1 ASPCRCA
8 HASRPAVDRAAHCAQ
23 GPHVPARRGAVVG
36 RRTHPLPQRNA
47 SQRRQSA
54 ASARPTRRGV
64 RHRVRRAGHGGA
76 RGAHCRQRA
85 AREHRRHQRSRQLR
99 AARHRNPRMSEPRA
113 TSATGRRALV
123 TGGSGAIGGAVCRRL
138 ARDGHHVYVHSHR
151 GVAVAEALVGEIRAG
166 GGEATLVSCDL
177 TDGAATRASLEAV
190 LEQGPIQI
198 LVNNAGV
205 HDDAVLPGMSAT
217 QWQRVIDVSVN
228 GFFNATQPLLLPM
241 IRTRW
246 GRIVNV
252 SSVAALIGNKGQVNY
267 AAAKGAL
274 NSATKALALE
284 VATRGITVNS
294 VAPGIIGTPM
304 TAGLFDAKAI
314 ERLVPMNRL
323 GSPEEVAAVVSFL
336 VSEEAAYVTAQVIS
350 VSGGMA

>member
-1 ASPCRCA
+1 
-8 HASRPAVDRAAHCAQ
+8 
-23 GPHVPARRGAVVG
+23 
-36 RRTHPLPQRNA
+36 
-47 SQRRQSA
+47 
-54 ASARPTRRGV
+54 
-64 RHRVRRAGHGGA
+64 
-76 RGAHCRQRA
+76 
-85 AREHRRHQRSRQLR
+85 
-99 AARHRNPRMSEPRA
+99 MSGPRA

-151 GVAVAEALVGEIRAG
+151 GAAVAEALVGEIRAG

-177 TDGAATRASLEAV
+177 TDGAATRASLAAV
-190 LEQGPIQI
+190 LERGPIQI

-304 TAGLFDAKAI
+304 TAGLFDAKAL
-314 ERLVPMNRL
+314 ERLVPMNRP

>member
-1 ASPCRCA
+1 
-8 HASRPAVDRAAHCAQ
+8 
-23 GPHVPARRGAVVG
+23 
-36 RRTHPLPQRNA
+36 
-47 SQRRQSA
+47 
-54 ASARPTRRGV
+54 
-64 RHRVRRAGHGGA
+64 
-76 RGAHCRQRA
+76 
-85 AREHRRHQRSRQLR
+85 
-99 AARHRNPRMSEPRA
+99 MSEPRA

-151 GVAVAEALVGEIRAG
+151 GAAVAEALVGEIRAG

-177 TDGAATRASLEAV
+177 TDGAATRASLAAV
-190 LEQGPIQI
+190 LERGPIQI

-252 SSVAALIGNKGQVNY
+252 SSIAALIGNKGQVNY
-267 AAAKGAL
+267 AAAKGAV

-284 VATRGITVNS
+284 VATRGVTVNA
-294 VAPGIIGTPM
+294 VAPGIVETPM
-304 TAGLFDAKAI
+304 TAGLFDARAI

-323 GSPEEVAAVVSFL
+323 GAPEEIAGVVSFL
-336 VSEEAAYVTAQVIS
+336 VSEDASYVTAQVIS